1 MVFLIDVIGFV
12 GAGMILAAFVAS
24 SLAKLSRGSYLY
36 MFVNGRGAAL
46 LVYYAYVSS
55 AWAFVLLNV
64 VWLSVEVYY
73 AYKKFF
79 KGHKRK

>member
-1 MVFLIDVIGFV
+1 MVLLIDFV
-12 GAGMILAAFVAS
+12 GFAGALMILAAFVSS

-36 MFVNGRGAAL
+36 MLVNGGGATL
-46 LVYYAYVSS
+46 LVYYAYATGV
-55 AWAFVLLNV
+55 WAFVLLNV
-64 VWLSVEVYY
+64 VWLSVELYY